1 MVLLPLKSEEVG
13 QKEDNKHRLINYT
26 FAGSPLTTTL
36 AQTVATQA
44 VHTTEK
50 HLTTVATHAVQTT
63 KAPLTTQ
70 TSTVPPTTT
79 SSDPVNH
86 DCNKFS
92 VVSDLSHGQPVANGH
107 APNCS
112 SGSYASTEAFVLNN
126 CNVTTP
132 DLWHPGMQVMSNCN
146 AIPAY
151 TAVGTYLEGIYAVG
165 TGLSGVFLECIP
177 NGFKIAFQVA
187 CDKSPEIRHIE
198 QGGLGFLDP
207 NTYYIIV

>member
-1 MVLLPLKSEEVG
+1 MSVTYGSILCCLLSLSVVSHAFLLDPKDFPDCSPDEVREHCNDRAVKCTTIGHNHPRYFCIECQPGFHGHKCEE
-13 QKEDNKHRLINYT
+13 
-26 FAGSPLTTTL
+26 GSPLTTTL

-126 CNVTTP
+126 CNVNTP
-132 DLWHPGMQVMSNCN
+132 DMWHQGKQV
-146 AIPAY
+146 P
-151 TAVGTYLEGIYAVG
+151 
-165 TGLSGVFLECIP
+165 F
-177 NGFKIAFQVA
+177 
-187 CDKSPEIRHIE
+187 R
-198 QGGLGFLDP
+198 
-207 NTYYIIV
+207 NTSFCL